1 MLTNHYLQG
10 FIACTEISGP
20 KLVVFSVVAECQCTT
35 NSWNYRKRV
44 VRTVVFFYH
53 ARWKLIAFSH
63 KSLYSFT
70 SLRCRK
76 LHYKNSSKNCN
87 KLLLF
92 LIAGSWSEDEI
103 ERLSAAV
110 RASTGT
116 DFGDQICRGICW
128 TEVSTLVM
136 TRTADQCRGKW

>member
-1 MLTNHYLQG
+1 MLTNHYLPG
-10 FIACTEISGP
+10 FMACTEISGP
-20 KLVVFSVVAECQCTT
+20 KLVVFLIVAECQCTT
-35 NSWNYRKRV
+35 DSWNYRKHV

-63 KSLYSFT
+63 GQMEKIAL
-70 SLRCRK
+70 
-76 LHYKNSSKNCN
+76 KNSSKNCN

-92 LIAGSWSEDEI
+92 FIAGSWSEDEI

-116 DFGDQICRGICW
+116 DFGDQICGGICW